1 MATVRNGKTTGR
13 LYKGPNTVEEPPLEP
28 EIKHGTTQRYDVRSL
43 YKHWSAAYR
52 GFVPHGIRL
61 PSPEKG
67 VIEQFDNNPETF
79 EDDKLEEI
87 PEGLILVEPYD
98 QLYYTCY
105 TMNVTTVPMMLVAYE
120 RKRVKLRIYNQ
131 GVGAVWIGQNE
142 SVQRDGFP
150 LTTVTQ
156 PLEMETTREVWAVS
170 DGIARVSVLNEYIK
184 EVG

>member
-28 EIKHGTTQRYDVRSL
+28 EIQHGNVNQSPLRSI

-67 VIEQFDNNPETF
+67 VIEQFDDNPETF
-79 EDDKLEEI
+79 AEDKLEV
-87 PEGLILVEPYD
+87 PPGMLLVEPYD
-98 QLYYTCY
+98 QSYYTCY
-105 TMNVTTVPMMLVAYE
+105 TMTIGMVPQMIVAYE
-120 RKRVKLRIYNQ
+120 RKRFKLRLYNR
-131 GVGAVWIGQNE
+131 GAGAIWIGQNE

-150 LTTVTQ
+150 LITATQ

-170 DGIARVSVLNEYIK
+170 DASAQVSILNEYIK